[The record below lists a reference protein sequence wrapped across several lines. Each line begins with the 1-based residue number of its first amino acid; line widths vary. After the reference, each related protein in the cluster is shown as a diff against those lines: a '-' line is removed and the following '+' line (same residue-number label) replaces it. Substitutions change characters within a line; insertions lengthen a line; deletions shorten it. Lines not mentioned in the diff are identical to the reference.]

1 MKLLQ
6 SAARQQVM
14 TLKKECATRW
24 NSFMVMLESLLK
36 NHELVKRCLTH
47 MRKFDMIP
55 SLKTWSTMEELVT
68 FLRTLQKTT
77 ALLSG
82 SAYTTSSIALL
93 TWCSLDTIVC

>member
-1 MKLLQ
+1 
-6 SAARQQVM
+6 
-14 TLKKECATRW
+14 
-24 NSFMVMLESLLK
+24 
-36 NHELVKRCLTH
+36 
-47 MRKFDMIP
+47 MIP